1 MTKEDISQEFKFK
14 KKKLNNYFIK
24 EIDQSELL
32 SNKNKKVCT
41 TLNYIERFAV
51 TICIS
56 ISAFTSLIDIS
67 NGIMSFTIEI
77 NIWAIIA
84 NIKKYKSLIRKKKKK
99 HDEIALLPKTN
110 LYCIKDLSGSLTDSY
125 IERDY
130 FN

>member
-1 MTKEDISQEFKFK
+1 M
-14 KKKLNNYFIK
+14 
-24 EIDQSELL
+24 

-41 TLNYIERFAV
+41 TLNYIEHFAV

-99 HDEIALLPKTN
+99 HDEIALLAKTN
-110 LYCIKDLSGSLTDSY
+110 LYCIKDLSRSLTDSY